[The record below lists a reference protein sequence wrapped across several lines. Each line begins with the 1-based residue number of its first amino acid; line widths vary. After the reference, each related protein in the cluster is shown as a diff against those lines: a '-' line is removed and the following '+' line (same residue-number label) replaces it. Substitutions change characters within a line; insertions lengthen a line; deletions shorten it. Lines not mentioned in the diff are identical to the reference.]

1 MLGVNWMALSAA
13 RPARARR
20 AFDLPLAERLA
31 NGRLGQWLLH
41 LDAAGVWVDVLTVGV
56 LVVLAGAVRW
66 PNLLLSPQFPSVG
79 DTIIAALEMSE
90 ERAFYL
96 YDSAPYL
103 GAPFIWLLAL
113 VYRVFGPS
121 LEATVLVPW
130 AIGTLTV
137 IPTYLLGRELAG
149 RMAGLLA
156 AALLATAGA
165 HVVVSSHVV
174 LSHSLTP
181 LLSTFTLWLLA
192 RSVTRE
198 SGRSLA
204 WAGLGAGISLQTHPT
219 VLPLLAGSAVAVL
232 LVRPTWLR
240 TRWPYIALA
249 LLVLGYS
256 TLLVHHVQ
264 TGFAVVSDIEGKQDE
279 YFEGGAEAGEAADRG
294 LYLTNLAS
302 LSVSLA
308 RMASGVIE
316 ERESSA
322 DYLADPWVLSY
333 PLLAILGALIAARR
347 GNPLLLVA
355 LALAVFWPPLLSGKY
370 KPILDGRY
378 LMPDLPVIYVDIAVA
393 FGAVAALVARA
404 APAVRLAGT
413 TAIVVGAVALI
424 VHPLI
429 VLDRFYEESQEDGF
443 SNALYL
449 RTLDQVQA
457 ARQAGE
463 PVLLDPR
470 LAEVKSTGG
479 GKASSSFAFL
489 FALNEIPS
497 EPLDTTVRPG
507 EPAKAVELA
516 GRLAILHRST
526 ADRLDDTMRLEPLD
540 GKRFSAKES
549 PNYRAY
555 RIAPVSAGQ
564 P

>member
-20 AFDLPLAERLA
+20 AFDLPLAGDLASGRIGQRLV
-31 NGRLGQWLLH
+31 RLE
-41 LDAAGVWVDVLTVGV
+41 AAGAWADVLMAGA
-56 LVVLAGAVRW
+56 LVALAGAVRW

-79 DTIIAALEMSE
+79 DTILAALEMAE
-90 ERAFYL
+90 GRAFYL
-96 YDSAPYL
+96 HDSAPYL

-121 LEATVLVPW
+121 LEVTLLVPW
-130 AIGTLTV
+130 AIGSLTV
-137 IPTYLLGRELAG
+137 VPTYLLGRELAG

-165 HVVVSSHVV
+165 HVVVTSHVV

-181 LLSTFTLWLLA
+181 LCSTFTLWLLA
-192 RSVTRE
+192 RAVTRS

-204 WAGLGAGISLQTHPT
+204 LAGLGAGISLQTHPT

-232 LVRPTWLR
+232 LVRPAWLR
-240 TRWPYIALA
+240 TRWPYVALA
-249 LLVLGYS
+249 LVLLGYS
-256 TLLVHHVQ
+256 TLLIHHVR
-264 TGFAVVSDIEGKQDE
+264 TGFEVVADIEGKQE
-279 YFEGGAEAGEAADRG
+279 QYFEGGAEAGEAADRG
-294 LYLTNLAS
+294 LYLVNLAS

-308 RMASGVIE
+308 RMASGEIE
-316 ERESSA
+316 ERESRA
-322 DYLADPWVLSY
+322 DYVADPWVLSY

-378 LMPDLPVIYVDIAVA
+378 LMPDLPVIFVDIAVA
-393 FGAVAALVARA
+393 FGALAALVARA
-404 APAVRLAGT
+404 TPVVRLAGG
-413 TAIVVGAVALI
+413 ALIVVGAVAL
-424 VHPLI
+424 VAHPLGS
-429 VLDRFYEESQEDGF
+429 LERFYEESQEDGF

-449 RTLDQVQA
+449 RTLHQVQA

-489 FALNEIPS
+489 FALNDIPS
-497 EPLDTTVRPG
+497 ELLDTSVRPG
-507 EPAKAVELA
+507 QPAKAVELA

-540 GKRFSAKES
+540 GKRYSGKES